1 MNLTPNG
8 VSRQLP
14 RRIVVESEPIEANS
28 ACCYGEGR
36 PVDGLSTN
44 RRLMLSIRAAN
55 FLGAQAKNKKLLG
68 CRKPCAFG
76 CHRKEARALAGSM
89 RHPTHERNQRM
100 LVPFGSAERTA
111 DFSSHPIPGQANET
125 GGVPCLHRRAL
136 PPSASMQ
143 ASTLRQDLAT
153 ACLPALAHF
162 CDTER
167 LGAVRQGSSRL
178 GRARLGMARKGTSR
192 HGRAWIRFCGNDW

>member
-8 VSRQLP
+8 VSRLLP
-14 RRIVVESEPIEANS
+14 RRIVVESEPTEANS

-44 RRLMLSIRAAN
+44 RRLILSIRAAN
-55 FLGAQAKNKKLLG
+55 LSMAARRMPARRNAGATGAAGHTRTSKLEGVGYQTLACQWNSYLSG
-68 CRKPCAFG
+68 Q
-76 CHRKEARALAGSM
+76 HRPILLNSCS
-89 RHPTHERNQRM
+89 H
-100 LVPFGSAERTA
+100 
-111 DFSSHPIPGQANET
+111 SHPEQANET